1 MTEESNAQ
9 HFSLMSVMW
18 LIVFLSRLQYIK
30 CKSPLLVVFFV
41 LFMVPIFFLNST
53 YYSHIHSETI
63 KQLQLI

>member
-1 MTEESNAQ
+1 MTEESDAK

-18 LIVFLSRLQYIK
+18 LIVFSQDYNIS
-30 CKSPLLVVFFV
+30 CKSPLLVVGFFYTC
-41 LFMVPIFFLNST
+41 LWL